1 MATWCTPAGF
11 IARFCLNRR
20 AASAV
25 PLPIGEAFA
34 RYRIVRLLGS
44 GGVGEV
50 YLVRNPRLCRHD
62 AVKVLPA
69 DFPTRLGTALGNTLL
84 QPKHQ
89 QRGTPAMVTTR
100 VEAAQYLKDA
110 GGLKLVVFGADGHEV
125 AAMFVQ
131 GSVTYDDE
139 EATFIAVA
147 EDGHTVGELF
157 VDEAV
162 RYDENTDAFVIRTA
176 Q

>member
-1 MATWCTPAGF
+1 M
-11 IARFCLNRR
+11 IL
-20 AASAV
+20 AV
-25 PLPIGEAFA
+25 
-34 RYRIVRLLGS
+34 
-44 GGVGEV
+44 
-50 YLVRNPRLCRHD
+50 NPRLSRHD

-69 DFPTRLGTALGNTLL
+69 NFPTRLGTALGNTLL

-110 GGLKLVVFGADGHEV
+110 GGLKLVVFGPDGHEV

-131 GSVTYDDE
+131 GSVAYDDE
-139 EATFIAVA
+139 EATFIAVS